1 MGKAKAKNQRLR
13 NTLSHKETDRVPAGE
28 FFWTEF
34 VKLCQKEWGEDFDP
48 YRFFDLDYIVMNPN
62 MDPHIRPF
70 EIIEESGEDVVVK
83 TGFEATIRRRGTM
96 PMPYFEAFEVNEPD
110 RMETFTFDNPADPRR
125 FFEGGDDQLNCVA
138 DTFVRNIPSW
148 SDRLEPYVEDFA
160 VFGSVCDPFEFLW
173 RIIGSENA
181 LIWMATDTE
190 KLAAFID
197 RIGEF
202 MYELGKAE
210 IEAGKGRLSGMYIW
224 GDVAYRNG
232 MLFGAE
238 RWREMFKPHV
248 KALIDLFHS
257 NNLMVVYHGCG
268 NALEIFDDFVEMGL
282 DGYNPLEA
290 KADLDVVE
298 LKKTY
303 SNRLAFVGN
312 IDIRV
317 LERGNREEIENE
329 VCYKLK
335 AARGGGF
342 VFQSDHSVSSEVDP
356 TDYKFAIDMLRKYG
370 AFPIST

>member
-1 MGKAKAKNQRLR
+1 MGKAKAKIQRLR
-13 NTLSHKETDRVPAGE
+13 DTLSHKETDRVPAGE

-96 PMPYFEAFEVNEPD
+96 PMPYFEAFEVDEPEK
-110 RMETFTFDNPADPRR
+110 MASFTFDDPADPRR
-125 FFEGGDDQLNCVA
+125 FFERGDDQINCVA

-303 SNRLAFVGN
+303 ANRLAFVGN

-317 LERGNREEIENE
+317 LESGNREKIENE
-329 VCYKLK
+329 VRYKLQ

-356 TDYKFAIDMLRKYG
+356 KDYKFAIDTLREYG
-370 AFPIST
+370 SFPINI